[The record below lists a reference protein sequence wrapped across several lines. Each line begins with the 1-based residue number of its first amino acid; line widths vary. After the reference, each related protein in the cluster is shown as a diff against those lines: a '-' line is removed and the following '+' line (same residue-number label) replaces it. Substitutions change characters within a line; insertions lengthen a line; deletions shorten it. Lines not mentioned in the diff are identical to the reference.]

1 MYTFLLNKDK
11 SLLAT
16 ERIKIYQR
24 EKLVD
29 KVQFILPQSY
39 EEIDLTNK
47 NVSIILKYVDQEG
60 NAQSEFLVKDDE
72 LYKDNYVRCEL
83 PIDTNITKFAGNITL
98 HLTIIYLDVE
108 NQINQVM
115 HSSET
120 ILTISPL
127 KDMYVNI
134 NDKSLEI
141 LDQKIIELQAS
152 IEAANILNES
162 IDKNKADDLSYED
175 NTLQLI
181 SNGKKIGT
189 PQTLDQLNEFEI
201 VNFDSDDSPDEKPEK
216 NDNNTILEF

>member
-162 IDKNKADDLSYED
+162 IDKNKAD
-175 NTLQLI
+175 NI
-181 SNGKKIGT
+181 GKIYSLPAKYVVPGGT
-189 PQTLDQLNEFEI
+189 PI
-201 VNFDSDDSPDEKPEK
+201 
-216 NDNNTILEF
+216 

>member
-189 PQTLDQLNEFEI
+189 PQTLDQLNEFDI
-201 VNFDSDDSPDEKPEK
+201 VTFDSDDSPDEKPEK

>member
-152 IEAANILNES
+152 IEAANILKES

-175 NTLQLI
+175 NTLQLM

-201 VNFDSDDSPDEKPEK
+201 VHFDSDDSPDEKPEK